1 MTISSIV
8 QWFIIAKPTPTA
20 DDCKGQIIYH
30 VEEFIEMLQAI
41 NAPVHLVD
49 SLTRLQESIRQSDS
63 QTFLEGIDK
72 VALLDA
78 LCDQIVTA
86 IGVGVLMGFDTEKA
100 LAEVNRSNYTKFKP
114 YDGGYLP
121 YIRPDGKI
129 GKNPDT
135 YKEPELAQ
143 FLEFGKSEYE

>member
-8 QWFIIAKPTPTA
+8 QWFKVAKPTPTA

-86 IGVGVLMGFDTEKA
+86 IGVGVLMGFDMEKA

>member
-8 QWFIIAKPTPTA
+8 QWFNTAKPEPNIKDLSTQLGCHYEEVA
-20 DDCKGQIIYH
+20 EMAKCLGDKNLA
-30 VEEFIEMLQAI
+30 VEL
-41 NAPVHLVD
+41 NAVSHD
-49 SLTRLQESIRQSDS
+49 YKREAC
-63 QTFLEGIDK
+63 GWGGDK

-86 IGVGVLMGFDTEKA
+86 IGVGVLMGFDMEKA
-100 LAEVNRSNYTKFKP
+100 LEEVNASNYTKFNA
-114 YDGGYLP
+114 DGTP

-129 GKNPDT
+129 GKNPET

-143 FLEFGKSEYE
+143 FLGD